1 MYPHSVPSH
10 STASILLPDQL
21 FLTLEDKTA
30 IKETYFGVLF
40 SLCSAGIS
48 PILNLVGGHFM
59 HKLHFAVV
67 LEKT

>member
-30 IKETYFGVLF
+30 IKETYLGFYFLY
-40 SLCSAGIS
+40 AA
-48 PILNLVGGHFM
+48 LVF
-59 HKLHFAVV
+59 L
-67 LEKT
+67 LY